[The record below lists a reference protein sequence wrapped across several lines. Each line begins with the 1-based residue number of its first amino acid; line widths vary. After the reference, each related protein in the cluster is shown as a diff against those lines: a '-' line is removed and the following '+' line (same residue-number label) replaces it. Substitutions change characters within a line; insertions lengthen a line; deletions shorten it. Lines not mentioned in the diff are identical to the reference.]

1 MDEKVF
7 RQGIYLIETITSKSF
22 DKNQVEIY
30 RTLLEDIPENKFI
43 LGINNMLRERVFSN
57 LPMPAEIREY
67 SLGLKDDEM
76 MIKIN
81 RAKLLLSKGISKAG
95 IYNDVVFEDPI
106 IHLCID
112 SLGGWINFCKKSAKE
127 VEDWLKWDF
136 PKLYKSFSTRKQTSL
151 SLVLKGIGEG
161 DLKEVCYI
169 GDKNKCLRWNSVYL
183 EHKSKRDPEEE
194 KLLKKLQITI

>member
-1 MDEKVF
+1 MEEKVF
-7 RQGIYLIETITSKSF
+7 RQGICLIETITGKAF
-22 DKNQVEIY
+22 GKNQVEIY

-43 LGINNMLRERVFSN
+43 TGINNMLRERVFSN

-67 SLGLKDDEM
+67 SLGLKEDEM
-76 MIKIN
+76 MVRIN
-81 RAKLLLSKGISKAG
+81 RAKLLLNKGISKAG

-112 SLGGWINFCKKSAKE
+112 SIGGWINFCKKSSKE

-136 PKLYKSFSTRKQTSL
+136 PKLYRSFSTRKQTTL
-151 SLVLKGIGEG
+151 SLVLEGKGDK

-169 GDKNKCLRWNSVYL
+169 GDKEKYL
-183 EHKSKRDPEEE
+183 KWSSIYIEHKSKENPKQLE
-194 KLLKKLQITI
+194 LLKRLEKF

>member
-1 MDEKVF
+1 MEEKVF
-7 RQGIYLIETITSKSF
+7 RQGIYLIEIITGKSF
-22 DKNQVEIY
+22 GKNQVEIY

-43 LGINNMLRERVFSN
+43 TGINNMLRERVFSN

-67 SLGLKDDEM
+67 SLGLKEDEM
-76 MIKIN
+76 MVRIN
-81 RAKLLLSKGISKAG
+81 RAKLLLNKGISKAG

-112 SLGGWINFCKKSAKE
+112 SIGGWINFCKKSSKE

-136 PKLYKSFSTRKQTSL
+136 PKLYRSFSTRKQTTL
-151 SLVLKGIGEG
+151 SLVLEGKGDK

-169 GDKNKCLRWNSVYL
+169 GDKEKYL
-183 EHKSKRDPEEE
+183 KWSSIYIEHKSKENPKQLE
-194 KLLKKLQITI
+194 LLKRLEKF